1 MIHRIARLVRAEL
14 LKLAEHPF
22 FVASLVIVALGT
34 AAGALFLGETPSTAW
49 RAPHAIAIFAAG
61 AKVGLKLAMFV
72 VTIFGAMLFAGEFDR
87 GTIKILLTRPITR
100 TDLFL
105 AKCSVAF
112 ILAVLLAALVL
123 TTSFAVGCARGE
135 LGPVWDDSSYNSN
148 TSYERLMEHTRK
160 AVSMSV
166 AAVVAAAFFG
176 VLVSN
181 CSTASGFAVAVALTL
196 FLVTDEVL
204 LRAFRED
211 EMRRY
216 FFSVYPG
223 YALDVLRDFARGS
236 STKWNDAYE
245 QRAAYASVPLGSSL
259 IFGLIGY
266 GVFRLRNIT
275 V

>member
-22 FVASLVIVALGT
+22 FAASLAIVALGT
-34 AAGALFLGETPSTAW
+34 AAGGLFLGDTPATAW
-49 RAPHAIAIFAAG
+49 RAPHAITIFAAG

-72 VTIFGAMLFAGEFDR
+72 VTIFGSMLFAGEFDR

-100 TDLFL
+100 TDLFV
-105 AKCSVAF
+105 AKGAVAF
-112 ILAVLLAALVL
+112 LLAVLLALLVI
-123 TTSFAVGCARGE
+123 TIAFAVGCARGE

-160 AVSMSV
+160 AVSMSL

-204 LRAFRED
+204 LRAFRD
-211 EMRRY
+211 DSMRRY

-245 QRAAYASVPLGSSL
+245 QRAAYVSVPLGSSL
-259 IFGLIGY
+259 IFGAIGY